1 MLKENGE
8 VFIFI
13 LTSHWQSFH
22 FYHDINKS
30 SNWKKITFSW
40 SRNGITTVSTG
51 LNSSNCLD
59 TLRPASTLKV
69 LRYSWPL
76 PIIGKKK
83 CQNLPMIGK
92 NCQILS
98 NILSSVVKSCETL
111 SNEKNGDLL
120 SIIPCDFNDG
130 RVSHVDQEV
139 GEGYLTTDESRGW
152 KVQIQIQTTN
162 KYKYNNAVLKL
173 TSSLATAPMPTAS
186 IRGLAMK
193 YEYEFCI
200 LRCPN

>member
-1 MLKENGE
+1 MVRTSLMPGARCPRGRRSRKGFRKNEKVHNRLTFQCRPLGWSWAVGQPDPPKIIATLKENGE

-76 PIIGKKK
+76 PIIGKKNVK
-83 CQNLPMIGK
+83 TCQWLAKIVK
-92 NCQILS
+92 YCQILAG
-98 NILSSVVKSCETL
+98 IVKYC
-111 SNEKNGDLL
+111 
-120 SIIPCDFNDG
+120 
-130 RVSHVDQEV
+130 
-139 GEGYLTTDESRGW
+139 
-152 KVQIQIQTTN
+152 
-162 KYKYNNAVLKL
+162 
-173 TSSLATAPMPTAS
+173 
-186 IRGLAMK
+186 
-193 YEYEFCI
+193 
-200 LRCPN
+200 